1 MGALQHF
8 CLLQM
13 ACRPT
18 ARVGQDKHLSTTA
31 DSFNLYELGVS
42 HLAFALSE
50 GNSGV
55 RLIFDKVLLFSNIGA
70 DIPRRT
76 AVSHNYKGQALV
88 KARRSCSC

>member
-18 ARVGQDKHLSTTA
+18 ARVGQDKHSSTTA
-31 DSFNLYELGVS
+31 DSCNLYELGAS

-50 GNSGV
+50 GNLDV
-55 RLIFDKVLLFSNIGA
+55 RLIFNKALLFSKTCA
-70 DIPRRT
+70 DVPRRT
-76 AVSHNYKGQALV
+76 AVSYY
-88 KARRSCSC
+88 